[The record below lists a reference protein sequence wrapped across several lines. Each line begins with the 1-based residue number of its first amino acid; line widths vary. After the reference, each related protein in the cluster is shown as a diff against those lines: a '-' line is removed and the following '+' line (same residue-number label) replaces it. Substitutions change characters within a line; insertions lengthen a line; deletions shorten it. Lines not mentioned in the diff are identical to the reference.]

1 MSMLEDNIPL
11 HARKRSR
18 FNGIFHQAFVR
29 ESAYFVE
36 KLVGEI
42 GDLGGLS
49 SGEIGDLG
57 GLSSKRGLH
66 SG

>member
-1 MSMLEDNIPL
+1 MTFVIKRPRM
-11 HARKRSR
+11 HASL
-18 FNGIFHQAFVR
+18 VLLL
-29 ESAYFVE
+29 AYFVE

-49 SGEIGDLG
+49 S
-57 GLSSKRGLH
+57 KRGLH

>member
-49 SGEIGDLG
+49 S
-57 GLSSKRGLH
+57 KRGLH